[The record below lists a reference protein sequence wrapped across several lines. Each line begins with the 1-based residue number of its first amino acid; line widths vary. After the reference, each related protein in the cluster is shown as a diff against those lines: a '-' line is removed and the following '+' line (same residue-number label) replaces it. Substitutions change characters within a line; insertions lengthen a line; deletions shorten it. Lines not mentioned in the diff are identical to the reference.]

1 MIQFIQ
7 KALSKKGEPSSTR
20 LNIFYAI
27 VQWAPAITISFMYVT
42 FVHKDLILP
51 YAAIIMGSLNLL
63 FGIKVVEAIKKPK
76 EASDEI
82 EAK

>member
-1 MIQFIQ
+1 
-7 KALSKKGEPSSTR
+7 L
-20 LNIFYAI
+20 
-27 VQWAPAITISFMYVT
+27 YVT
-42 FVHKDLILP
+42 FAYKDLILP